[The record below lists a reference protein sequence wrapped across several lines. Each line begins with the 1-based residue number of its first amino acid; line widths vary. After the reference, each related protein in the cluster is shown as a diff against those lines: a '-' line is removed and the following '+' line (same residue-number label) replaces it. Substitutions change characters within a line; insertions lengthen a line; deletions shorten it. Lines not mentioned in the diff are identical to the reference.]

1 MLKKSKLPKKFVNAM
16 KYNPCLLFFVF
27 FFTNSIFSISQD
39 KIDVLILNK
48 DYEQALQEIDNQ
60 IDQNPNANLFFKKG
74 MVCSSL
80 QNYQEA
86 LDAYT
91 QALQYEPENP
101 EILTEIAENLSLL
114 GNNMDAEE
122 FYKKAILLNPNDLVL
137 KSKLGRVYINQRK
150 NKPAYDLFTKI
161 YSVDSTNVFWNKQLA
176 YCSFKINRRTQA
188 IYLYKKILE
197 SYPRD
202 YSVYSNLIHTY
213 NWKKEGD
220 EILEVIRKGLDE
232 FPHDAELIL
241 ERANYFFRTKM
252 YELAMSDFHNYFENG
267 GDSIYEIAMNYG
279 ISTYFAGFTEEA
291 LVTFNDLNR
300 ANPMDAIVMYYQ
312 SLCYKKLKNF
322 EESEKLMQ
330 WAIDFSTPDYVADM
344 YHHLGQIYGQQRKF
358 KESIEALEKSY
369 ELDPRNYEILFEIAT
384 TYEEFNSNKTLA
396 LNYYNI
402 YLKEAGENGRNVNY
416 ALDRITR
423 IKEDLFFEE

>member
-1 MLKKSKLPKKFVNAM
+1 M
-16 KYNPCLLFFVF
+16 KCKQCLFFIVF
-27 FFTNSIFSISQD
+27 VFAFSNVSFSQD

-48 DYEQALQEIDNQ
+48 NYEQALQEINDQ
-60 IDQNPNANLFFKKG
+60 INFNPTAKLYFKKG
-74 MVCSSL
+74 MVYNSL

-86 LDAYT
+86 LNAYA

-101 EILTEIAENLSLL
+101 EILTELAENLSLL
-114 GNNMDAEE
+114 GNIIDAEE
-122 FYKKAILLNPNDLVL
+122 FYKKAIVLNPNDLVL

-150 NKPAYDLFTKI
+150 NKPAYDLFAEI
-161 YSVDSTNVFWNKQLA
+161 YLKDSTNVFWNKQLA
-176 YCSFKINRRTQA
+176 YCSYKINRRTQA

-197 SYPRD
+197 SNPRD
-202 YSVYSNLIHTY
+202 YSVYSNLIHAY

-220 EILEVIRKGLDE
+220 EIMEVIRKGLNE
-232 FPHDAELIL
+232 FPHDPELIL
-241 ERANYFFRTKM
+241 ERANYFFRSKM

-279 ISTYFAGFTEEA
+279 ISTYFAGFTEDA
-291 LVTFNDLNR
+291 LITFNDLNR
-300 ANPMDAIVMYYQ
+300 ANPMDPIVMYYQ

-330 WAIDFSTPDYVADM
+330 WAIDFSMPDYVADM

-402 YLKEAGENGRNVNY
+402 YLKEAGESGRNVNY